1 MTITLDMLPYNSLLY
16 LVSLFTKG
24 ERMKTRGVYTVFFD
38 DGVDFRKRMKS
49 LVIKVSNE
57 KGETVTQADVLRMA
71 IEEFEAR
78 FKS

>member
-1 MTITLDMLPYNSLLY
+1 
-16 LVSLFTKG
+16 
-24 ERMKTRGVYTVFFD
+24 MKTRGVYTVFFD

>member
-1 MTITLDMLPYNSLLY
+1 MTITLDATLHDIVHYT
-16 LVSLFTKG
+16 VSLFTKG

-71 IEEFEAR
+71 IEELESR
-78 FKS
+78 FKA